1 MPQSPKHLIVGS
13 TENYSGK
20 SATILGLARQLQTQ
34 GWDIGYTKPLE
45 TLTSDCSHH
54 QDGDVAFLG
63 QTLGLS
69 PQRLQ
74 QPLVCVES
82 ENVYANLTSLK
93 ERLSGV
99 DNTNYGSKLQQTLA
113 GYECDWLLVEASS
126 TLETGGL
133 FGLTLLQMARAI
145 DAPVLMVTRF
155 QPLHTVEALL
165 QAAHQLGDRLIGVCI
180 NDIPAE
186 AMDLAQNSIKPF
198 LEANHIPV
206 LGLLPR
212 HRVLRSIS
220 VGELVQPLQA
230 KVLCCEERL
239 DLLVESQQ
247 IGAMGVN
254 LAMRY
259 FHNGHNMA
267 IVTGGDRMDLHLAA
281 LETSTHCLI
290 LTGNIQP
297 SDMVLRRAEEVEVPV
312 LSVAFDTLQTV
323 SLIERAFERLRLRNT
338 AKVECICHLI
348 EQHFDFKSLLQ
359 ATATNSNS

>member
-1 MPQSPKHLIVGS
+1 VPQSSKHLIVGS

-20 SATILGLARQLQTQ
+20 SATILGIARQLQAQ
-34 GWDIGYTKPLE
+34 GWDIAYSKPLE
-45 TLTSDCSHH
+45 TLTSDCHNH
-54 QDGDVAFLG
+54 RDGDVAFLG
-63 QTLGLS
+63 HTLGLS
-69 PQRLQ
+69 SQRLQ
-74 QPLVCVES
+74 PPLVCVET
-82 ENVYANLTSLK
+82 ENVRANLRSLK

-99 DNTNYGSKLQQTLA
+99 DVTDYSDKLQQTLA
-113 GYECDWLLVEASS
+113 GYECDWLLVEAAG

-133 FGLTLLQMARAI
+133 FGLTLPQMAHAI
-145 DAPVLMVTRF
+145 DAPVLLVTRF

-165 QAAHQLGDRLIGVCI
+165 QASQQLGDRLIGVCI
-180 NDIPAE
+180 NDIPTE
-186 AMDLAQNSIKPF
+186 AMDLVQDSIKPF
-198 LEANHIPV
+198 LENHQIPV
-206 LGLLPR
+206 LGMLPR

-220 VGELVQPLQA
+220 VGELVYQLHA

-259 FHNGHNMA
+259 FHAGHNMA

-281 LETSTHCLI
+281 LEASTHCLI

-297 SDMVLRRAEEVEVPV
+297 SDMVLRRAEDVEVPV
-312 LSVAFDTLQTV
+312 LSVAYDTLQTV
-323 SLIERAFERLRLRNT
+323 SYLERAFERLRLRNA

-348 EQHFDFKSLLQ
+348 AKHFDLNTLLQ
-359 ATATNSNS
+359 VTTSI